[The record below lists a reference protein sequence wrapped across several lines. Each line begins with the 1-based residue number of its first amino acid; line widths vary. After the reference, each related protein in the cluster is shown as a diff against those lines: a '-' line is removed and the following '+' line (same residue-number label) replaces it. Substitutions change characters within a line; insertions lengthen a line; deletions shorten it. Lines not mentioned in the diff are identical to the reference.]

1 MALVNQYAEAG
12 SEVIEVHSISVDP
25 ASVLTLAQVNVD
37 IAIAGILTTDRV
49 IALNSNGLTSG
60 LIWKE
65 ASIPTDGTLRVV
77 VANISAGT
85 IDGAA
90 IPGFVTIV
98 RSTVVFD

>member
-1 MALVNQYAEAG
+1 MALVNQYADAG
-12 SEVIEVHSISVDP
+12 GEVIEVHSVSVDP
-25 ASVLTLAQVNVD
+25 ASLTTLTQVNVD
-37 IAIAGILTTDRV
+37 IAVAGLLTTDRV
-49 IALNSNGLTSG
+49 ISFNSNGLTSG

-65 ASIPTDGTLRVV
+65 ASIPTNGTLRIV

-98 RSTVVFD
+98 RPTAVFD